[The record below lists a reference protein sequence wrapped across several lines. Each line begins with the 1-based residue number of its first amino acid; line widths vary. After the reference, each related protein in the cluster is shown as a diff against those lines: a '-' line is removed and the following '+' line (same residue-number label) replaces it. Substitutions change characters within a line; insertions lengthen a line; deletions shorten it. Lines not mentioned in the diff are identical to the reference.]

1 MVRTLIRLS
10 LSILLIVLS
19 LPFLAVSFVVASIGA
34 VVAAGVTRLC
44 RQQRAEK
51 TGLDRPRPADSFS
64 TDPFCFDHAIRA
76 YEDLLGGYA
85 WKRP

>member
-19 LPFLAVSFVVASIGA
+19 LPFLAVSFAVASVGA
-34 VVAAGVTRLC
+34 VAAAVVTRLC
-44 RQQRAEK
+44 RRQRAGK
-51 TGLDRPRPADSFS
+51 MGQGKQRPAD
-64 TDPFCFDHAIRA
+64 PYCFDHAIRA